1 MKRFLKKAAAI
12 ILSAAMV
19 FGCITASQARP
30 AMAAQSSVM
39 KAVWF
44 SFNDYQLYLQG
55 RSQKDYDSSFNTICA
70 AVAAQ
75 GCNTIIVHVRSHNDA
90 VYPSSIYP
98 WSSMML
104 NGVDPGFDPL
114 ADMVQIAHNN
124 GLKIHAWI
132 NPYGYRNGA
141 YSGNAAL
148 ATYDN
153 IVAGVKEI
161 VSKYAVDG
169 IHFDDYFPPIG
180 AANINYMIA
189 SVHQVCAA
197 YGKTFGIAPQGNVD
211 NNVRMGADVY
221 TWLSTPGY
229 IDYICPQIYW
239 TDNYGK
245 AGTTKM
251 FSQRLAQWKAMDKI
265 GIPMYVGMALYKC
278 GVSASYDPGWSM
290 STSNLAYQA
299 QVAKAAGYQGYFLFR
314 ASDIVMPNAVKSAE
328 LTNLRN
334 AW

>member
-1 MKRFLKKAAAI
+1 MKIFKKVTALLIA
-12 ILSAAMV
+12 AAMV
-19 FGCITASQARP
+19 FTGAGIFQAKPVYAAAS
-30 AMAAQSSVM
+30 M
-39 KAVWF
+39 KAVWLP
-44 SFNDYQLYLQG
+44 FNDIQVYLKGQNQAG
-55 RSQKDYDSSFNTICA
+55 FDANFTTICNGA
-70 AVAAQ
+70 AAQ

-90 VYPSSIYP
+90 IYPSAIYP

-104 NGVDPGFDPL
+104 NGTDPGFDPL
-114 ADMVQIAHNN
+114 ADMVTIAHSK

-148 ATYDN
+148 ATNAN

-161 VSKYAVDG
+161 VTRYAVDG

-180 AANINYMIA
+180 AANINAMVA
-189 SVHQVCAA
+189 AVHQTCAA
-197 YGKTFGIAPQGNVD
+197 SGKVFGIAPQGNVE
-211 NNVRMGADVY
+211 NNMAGGADVY

-229 IDYICPQIYW
+229 VDYICPQIYW
-239 TDNYGK
+239 TDNYGS

-251 FSQRLAQWKAMDKI
+251 FTQRLAQWKSLDKTGVPI
-265 GIPMYVGMALYKC
+265 YVGMALYRC
-278 GVSASYDPGWSM
+278 GTPLASDPGWAM

-299 QVAKAAGYQGYFLFR
+299 KLAAAYGYSGYMLYR
-314 ASDIVMPNAVKSAE
+314 ASDILSPTPAKAAE
-328 LTNLRN
+328 LANLKA

>member
-1 MKRFLKKAAAI
+1 MKKIIKKIAAI
-12 ILSAAMV
+12 IIVTAMLATGSSAV
-19 FGCITASQARP
+19 NTKP
-30 AMAAQSSVM
+30 VYAAAAAM
-39 KAVWF
+39 KAVWLP
-44 SFNDYQLYLQG
+44 FNDIQVYLKGQNQAG
-55 RSQKDYDSSFNTICA
+55 FDSIFTVICNS
-70 AVAAQ
+70 VAAQ

-90 VYPSSIYP
+90 IYPSAVYP

-104 NGVDPGFDPL
+104 NGVNPGFDPL
-114 ADMVQIAHNN
+114 ADMVTIAHAK

-148 ATYDN
+148 ATNAN
-153 IVAGVKEI
+153 IIAGVQEI

-169 IHFDDYFPPIG
+169 IHFDDYFPPVG
-180 AANINYMIA
+180 AANINSMIA

-197 YGKTFGIAPQGNVD
+197 YGKVFGIAPQGNVE
-211 NNVRMGADVY
+211 NNMASGADVA
-221 TWLSTPGY
+221 TWLSVPGY
-229 IDYICPQIYW
+229 VDYICPQIYW

-251 FSQRLAQWKAMDKI
+251 FTQRLAQWKSLDRTGVPI
-265 GIPMYVGMALYKC
+265 YVGMALYRC
-278 GVSASYDPGWSM
+278 GTYISSDPGWSL

-299 QVAKAAGYQGYFLFR
+299 KLAAAYGYSGYMLYR
-314 ASDIVMPNAVKSAE
+314 ASDIISPTAAKAAE
-328 LTNLRN
+328 LANLKA